1 MIVKNEVANLERC
14 LRSVVDHISC
24 WVIGDTG
31 STDGTQELIEKF
43 FAARGIPGELH
54 SFPFENFAQAR
65 NEALDRAR
73 ASALPF
79 DYILLTD
86 ADMEL
91 TVQNPAFSQDLTAAA
106 YMVLQRSGVSYWN
119 NRLLRRDVPARYMGV
134 THEYLDVRAGATKNL
149 DGISFI
155 DHATGSNR
163 VDKYQR
169 DIRLLTDAIATER
182 DPGLV
187 ARYTF
192 YLANTLRD
200 GGDKEAALKTYLERA
215 GLGHY
220 HQEVF
225 VSLLNAARLKEKVN
239 YSNNDVI
246 SAYIEATA
254 ACPTRAEA
262 LHGVARFCRDKGIYE
277 RGYEFAAKGLRIAYP
292 SDALF
297 IEDWIYGYGLLD
309 ELAVNAYWTGRYA
322 ECIEACDRLLSEGK
336 LPAEMRD
343 RVQKNRNFAARKQ
356 QEIAASS
363 SSPESG
369 PFLKLLRAARQKEEL
384 GRLDDEI
391 ITAYVEAAASCPTRA
406 EALHGAARFCRN
418 KGLHERGYEFASQ
431 GLAIPYPHNAEAV
444 EDWIYDYGL
453 LDELAVNAY
462 WTARYAECL
471 SACDR
476 LLSEKKLPTEKLGTR
491 PKK

>member
-1 MIVKNEVANLERC
+1 MLGNRRHRFNRRNAGADRE
-14 LRSVVDHISC
+14 
-24 WVIGDTG
+24 
-31 STDGTQELIEKF
+31 F

-91 TVQNPAFSQDLTAAA
+91 TVQNPAFSRELTAGA
-106 YMVLQRSGVSYWN
+106 YMVLQRSGVTYRN
-119 NRLLRRDVPARYMGV
+119 IRLLRRDVPACYMGV
-134 THEYLDVRAGATKNL
+134 THEYLDVRAGETKNL
-149 DGISFI
+149 DGIGFI

-163 VDKYQR
+163 IDKYQR

-182 DPGLV
+182 DPGLI

-200 GGDKEAALKTYLERA
+200 SGDKEAALKTYLERA

-225 VSLLNAARLKEKVN
+225 VSLLNAARLKEQLN
-239 YSNNDVI
+239 YSNDEVI
-246 SAYIEATA
+246 SAYMEATA

-292 SDALF
+292 NDALF

-309 ELAVNAYWTGRYA
+309 ELAVNAYWTGRYT
-322 ECIEACDRLLSEGK
+322 ECVDACDRLLSEGK
-336 LPAEMRD
+336 LPTEMRD
-343 RVQKNRNFAARKQ
+343 RVQKNKNFAVSKQ

-363 SSPESG
+363 STESG
-369 PFLKLLRAARQKEEL
+369 PYLKLLRAARQKEEL

-391 ITAYVEAAASCPTRA
+391 ISAYVEAAASCPTRA

-418 KGLHERGYEFASQ
+418 KGLHERGYEFATQ

-471 SACDR
+471 SACDQ
-476 LLSEKKLPTEKLGTR
+476 LLSEGKMPTEKLER
-491 PKK
+491 VQKNKQFAIDKLAELNAPRSSH